1 MSLRVWCGRGS
12 TSVWP
17 LKSAAQQLMM
27 ADGQVENDRR
37 MRYWSATGSEVNALD
52 CAVIELSIQLS
63 SLLKGMR
70 ILVVEDSWQVAVALK
85 RLLQTL
91 GAEVVGPVACTGDA
105 ERVISEL
112 LPDAAIVDI
121 NLRAG
126 ELAYGLIDHLLDKGV
141 RVVVTSGYSNL
152 SNIPAKVAG
161 ILQKPVEAAQLL
173 NVLQTSKT
181 DAAPPED
188 GS

>member
-1 MSLRVWCGRGS
+1 
-12 TSVWP
+12 
-17 LKSAAQQLMM
+17 
-27 ADGQVENDRR
+27 
-37 MRYWSATGSEVNALD
+37 MRYRGTTGSEVNASD
-52 CAVIELSIQLS
+52 CFVIELSIQLGS
-63 SLLKGMR
+63 ALKGMR
-70 ILVVEDSWQVAVALK
+70 ILVVEDSWQVAIALK

-105 ERVISEL
+105 ERVISER

-126 ELAYGLIDHLLDKGV
+126 ERAYGLIDQLLDKGI

-152 SNIPAKVAG
+152 SSLPETVAG

-173 NVLQTSKT
+173 AVLQTSRT
-181 DAAPPED
+181 DVP
-188 GS
+188 

>member
-1 MSLRVWCGRGS
+1 MVGLNIQQGS
-12 TSVWP
+12 S
-17 LKSAAQQLMM
+17 
-27 ADGQVENDRR
+27 
-37 MRYWSATGSEVNALD
+37 
-52 CAVIELSIQLS
+52 
-63 SLLKGMR
+63 LKGMR
-70 ILVVEDSWQVAVALK
+70 ILVVEDSWQVAIALK

-91 GAEVVGPVACTGDA
+91 GAEVAGPVACTGDA
-105 ERVISEL
+105 ERVISER

-126 ELAYGLIDHLLDKGV
+126 DRAYGLIDHLLDKGV

-173 NVLQTSKT
+173 AVLQTSRT
-181 DAAPPED
+181 DVP
-188 GS
+188 

>member
-1 MSLRVWCGRGS
+1 
-12 TSVWP
+12 
-17 LKSAAQQLMM
+17 
-27 ADGQVENDRR
+27 
-37 MRYWSATGSEVNALD
+37 MRYRGTTGSEVNASD
-52 CAVIELSIQLS
+52 CIVIELSIQLGS
-63 SLLKGMR
+63 ALKGMR

-105 ERVISEL
+105 ERVISER

-126 ELAYGLIDHLLDKGV
+126 ERAYGLIDQLLDKGI

-152 SNIPAKVAG
+152 SSLPETVAG

-173 NVLQTSKT
+173 AVLQTSRT
-181 DAAPPED
+181 DVP
-188 GS
+188 

>member
-1 MSLRVWCGRGS
+1 
-12 TSVWP
+12 
-17 LKSAAQQLMM
+17 
-27 ADGQVENDRR
+27 
-37 MRYWSATGSEVNALD
+37 MRYRGTTGSEVNASD
-52 CAVIELSIQLS
+52 CFVIELSIQLGS
-63 SLLKGMR
+63 ALKGMR
-70 ILVVEDSWQVAVALK
+70 ILVVEDSWQVAIALK

-105 ERVISEL
+105 ERVISER

-126 ELAYGLIDHLLDKGV
+126 ERAYGLIDQLLDKGI

-152 SNIPAKVAG
+152 SNLPEKVAG

-173 NVLQTSKT
+173 AVLQTSRT
-181 DAAPPED
+181 DVP
-188 GS
+188 

>member
-1 MSLRVWCGRGS
+1 VVGLNIQQGS
-12 TSVWP
+12 S
-17 LKSAAQQLMM
+17 
-27 ADGQVENDRR
+27 
-37 MRYWSATGSEVNALD
+37 
-52 CAVIELSIQLS
+52 
-63 SLLKGMR
+63 LKGMR
-70 ILVVEDSWQVAVALK
+70 ILVVEDSWQVAIALK

-91 GAEVVGPVACTGDA
+91 GAEVAGPVACTGDA
-105 ERVISEL
+105 ERVISER

-126 ELAYGLIDHLLDKGV
+126 ERAYGLIDQLLDKGV
-141 RVVVTSGYSNL
+141 RVVVTSGYSNI
-152 SNIPAKVAG
+152 SNLPENVAG

>member
-1 MSLRVWCGRGS
+1 
-12 TSVWP
+12 
-17 LKSAAQQLMM
+17 
-27 ADGQVENDRR
+27 
-37 MRYWSATGSEVNALD
+37 MRYWSTTGSEVNVLD
-52 CAVIELSIQLS
+52 CVVIELSIQLGAS
-63 SLLKGMR
+63 LKGMR

-105 ERVISEL
+105 ERVISEQ

-126 ELAYGLIDHLLDKGV
+126 ERAYGLIDQLLDKGI

-152 SNIPAKVAG
+152 SNLPDKVAG

-173 NVLQTSKT
+173 AVLQSAGPITYQT
-181 DAAPPED
+181 GAVT
-188 GS
+188 GSV

>member
-1 MSLRVWCGRGS
+1 MPMRHGGSALKNASTWRGQTAKLRLTAECDIG
-12 TSVWP
+12 
-17 LKSAAQQLMM
+17 AC
-27 ADGQVENDRR
+27 
-37 MRYWSATGSEVNALD
+37 SEVNASD
-52 CAVIELSIQLS
+52 RFVIGLSIQVGS
-63 SLLKGMR
+63 SLKGMR

-105 ERVISEL
+105 ERVISERR
-112 LPDAAIVDI
+112 PDAAIVDI

-126 ELAYGLIDHLLDKGV
+126 ERAYGLIDQLLDKGV
-141 RVVVTSGYSNL
+141 RVVVTSGYSNI
-152 SNIPAKVAG
+152 SNLPENVAG

>member
-1 MSLRVWCGRGS
+1 
-12 TSVWP
+12 
-17 LKSAAQQLMM
+17 
-27 ADGQVENDRR
+27 
-37 MRYWSATGSEVNALD
+37 MRYRGTTGSEVNASD
-52 CAVIELSIQLS
+52 CIVIELSIQLGS
-63 SLLKGMR
+63 ALKGMR
-70 ILVVEDSWQVAVALK
+70 ILVVEDSWQVAIALK

-91 GAEVVGPVACTGDA
+91 GAEVAGPVACTGDA
-105 ERVISEL
+105 ERVISER

-126 ELAYGLIDHLLDKGV
+126 ERAYGLIDHLLDKGV

-152 SNIPAKVAG
+152 SNLPAKIAG
-161 ILQKPVEAAQLL
+161 VLQKPVEAAQLL

>member
-1 MSLRVWCGRGS
+1 
-12 TSVWP
+12 
-17 LKSAAQQLMM
+17 
-27 ADGQVENDRR
+27 
-37 MRYWSATGSEVNALD
+37 MRYWGTTGREVNASD
-52 CAVIELSIQLS
+52 CFVIELSIQLGS
-63 SLLKGMR
+63 ALKGMR
-70 ILVVEDSWQVAVALK
+70 ILVVEDSWQVAIALK

-105 ERVISEL
+105 ERVISER

-126 ELAYGLIDHLLDKGV
+126 ERAYGLIDQLLDKGI

-152 SNIPAKVAG
+152 SNLPEKVAG

>member
-1 MSLRVWCGRGS
+1 
-12 TSVWP
+12 
-17 LKSAAQQLMM
+17 
-27 ADGQVENDRR
+27 
-37 MRYWSATGSEVNALD
+37 MRYWGTTGREVNASD
-52 CAVIELSIQLS
+52 CFVSGLSIQLGS
-63 SLLKGMR
+63 SLKGMR

-91 GAEVVGPVACTGDA
+91 GAEVVGPVACTSDA
-105 ERVISEL
+105 ERAISER

-126 ELAYGLIDHLLDKGV
+126 ERAYGLIDQLLDKGV
-141 RVVVTSGYSNL
+141 RVVVTSGYSNI
-152 SNIPAKVAG
+152 SNLPEKVAG

-181 DAAPPED
+181 DATPPED

>member
-1 MSLRVWCGRGS
+1 
-12 TSVWP
+12 
-17 LKSAAQQLMM
+17 
-27 ADGQVENDRR
+27 
-37 MRYWSATGSEVNALD
+37 MRYRGTTGSEVNASD
-52 CAVIELSIQLS
+52 CIVIELSIQLGS
-63 SLLKGMR
+63 ALKGMR
-70 ILVVEDSWQVAVALK
+70 ILVVEDSWQVAIALK

-105 ERVISEL
+105 ERVISER

-126 ELAYGLIDHLLDKGV
+126 ERAYGLIDQLLDKGV
-141 RVVVTSGYSNL
+141 RVVVTSGYSNI
-152 SNIPAKVAG
+152 SNLPEKVAG

>member
-1 MSLRVWCGRGS
+1 
-12 TSVWP
+12 
-17 LKSAAQQLMM
+17 
-27 ADGQVENDRR
+27 
-37 MRYWSATGSEVNALD
+37 MRYRGTTGSEVNASD
-52 CAVIELSIQLS
+52 CIVIELSIQLGS
-63 SLLKGMR
+63 ALKGMR
-70 ILVVEDSWQVAVALK
+70 ILVVEDSWQVAIALK

-105 ERVISEL
+105 ERVISER

-126 ELAYGLIDHLLDKGV
+126 ERAYGLIDQLLDKGV

>member
-1 MSLRVWCGRGS
+1 
-12 TSVWP
+12 
-17 LKSAAQQLMM
+17 
-27 ADGQVENDRR
+27 
-37 MRYWSATGSEVNALD
+37 MRYRGTTGSEVNASD
-52 CAVIELSIQLS
+52 CIVIELSIQLGS
-63 SLLKGMR
+63 ALKGMR
-70 ILVVEDSWQVAVALK
+70 ILVVEDSWQVAIALK

-105 ERVISEL
+105 ERVISER

-126 ELAYGLIDHLLDKGV
+126 ERAYGLIDQLLDKGI

-152 SNIPAKVAG
+152 SSLPETVAG

-173 NVLQTSKT
+173 AVLQTSRT
-181 DAAPPED
+181 DVP
-188 GS
+188 